1 MNTKNTL
8 EINWH
13 PDKKLSVPAYQQ
25 IVDFFLSSVSSGA
38 FPVGMKLPSQR
49 KLSEI
54 FMVNRSTVSTAIAEL
69 SSYGVLKGSYG
80 AGTEIASNTWSLL
93 LKGNQN
99 WSRHVLSGAFKENI
113 STLQV
118 INQLEFD
125 SDLLKLGTGEID
137 HRLFPREYLN
147 KALSLTADTVNDLGY
162 LEPLGLYEL
171 RVEIQKHLKKIGINT
186 TPECI
191 LITSGSLQALQLTS
205 VCLLKKGSKV
215 FVEAPSYLKSLQV
228 FQSAGLE
235 LTGISM
241 DDDGLEYW
249 KILPKLNKESLSKDE
264 KNLNDSSAV
273 LYTIP
278 TNHNPT
284 GLCMSNKRRQELLDF
299 CLKNRLPV
307 IEDGAYQELCY
318 DEGSEDNNL
327 MPIKAIDKNDM
338 VIYLGTASKTLSPG
352 LRIGYL
358 VAPQAIVQRLGDA
371 KMQMDY
377 GASSLSQYV
386 FMHFLRSG
394 MYESYLLELKTVLK
408 QRRDNALKVLEK
420 HFKDLAVW
428 SKPNGG
434 FYIWLTFMEP
444 VKMDDLFKEAIKAKV
459 LLNPGDIYD
468 FKSNNSLRLSFAYV
482 NKKEFE
488 KGAMILKSL
497 VEKMRK

>member
-1 MNTKNTL
+1 MNKKQTL

-13 PDKKLSVPAYQQ
+13 PDKNSSVPAYQQ

-38 FPVGMKLPSQR
+38 FPIGMKLPSQR

-69 SSYGVLKGSYG
+69 SSYGVLKGSFG

-99 WSRHVLSGAFKENI
+99 WSRHVLSGTFKENS
-113 STLQV
+113 STLQL

-125 SDLLKLGTGEID
+125 SELLRLGTGEID
-137 HRLFPREYLN
+137 HRLFPKDYL
-147 KALSLTADTVNDLGY
+147 KEALALTADSVKDLGY

-171 RVEIQKHLKKIGINT
+171 RVEIQKHLQKLGINT
-186 TPECI
+186 TPDCI
-191 LITSGSLQALQLTS
+191 LITSGSLQALQLIS
-205 VCLLKKGSKV
+205 VCLLKNGSKV

-235 LTGISM
+235 LSGISI
-241 DDDGLEYW
+241 DNDGIEYW
-249 KILPKLNKESLSKDE
+249 KILPQLNKVNSSES
-264 KNLNDSSAV
+264 SSV

-284 GLCMSNKRRQELLDF
+284 GCCMSNKRRQELLDF

-318 DEGSEDNNL
+318 GNETYT
-327 MPIKAIDKNDM
+327 PIKAIDKNDM

-386 FMHFLRSG
+386 FMHFLKSG
-394 MYESYLLELKTVLK
+394 MYEHYLSRLKTVLH
-408 QRRDNALKVLEK
+408 QRLLNALKVLNK
-420 HFKDLAVW
+420 NFSNLAKW
-428 SKPNGG
+428 TTPKGG
-434 FYIWLTFMEP
+434 FYIWLTFNDP
-444 VKMDDLFKEAIKAKV
+444 VKMDELFKAAIKAKV

-468 FKSNNSLRLSFAYV
+468 FKSNNSLRLSYAYV
-482 NKKEFE
+482 NEKEFE
-488 KGAMILKSL
+488 QGASILKEL
-497 VEKMRK
+497 ILKMKHKI

>member
-1 MNTKNTL
+1 MNTKQTL

-13 PDKKLSVPAYQQ
+13 PDKSSAVPAYQQ

-38 FPVGMKLPSQR
+38 FPIGMKLPSQR

-69 SSYGVLKGSYG
+69 SSYGILKGSYG
-80 AGTEIASNTWSLL
+80 AGTEISSNTWSLL

-99 WSRHVLSGAFKENI
+99 WSRHLLSGTFKENI
-113 STLQV
+113 STLQT
-118 INQLEFD
+118 INQLEFLPE
-125 SDLLKLGTGEID
+125 LLRLGTGEID
-137 HRLFPREYLN
+137 HRLFPKDYLK
-147 KALSLTADTVNDLGY
+147 KALLLTADTVTDLGY
-162 LEPLGLYEL
+162 LEPLGLYDL
-171 RVEIQKHLKKIGINT
+171 RVEIQKHLQKLGINT
-186 TPECI
+186 TPDCI
-191 LITSGSLQALQLTS
+191 LITSGSLQALQLIS
-205 VCLLKKGSKV
+205 VCLLKNGSKV

-235 LTGISM
+235 LSGISM
-241 DDDGLEYW
+241 DEDGIEYW
-249 KILPKLNKESLSKDE
+249 KILQKLNKQNQTGLDS
-264 KNLNDSSAV
+264 NLNDSSSV

-284 GLCMSNKRRQELLDF
+284 GCCMSNKRRQELLDF
-299 CLKNRLPV
+299 CLKQRLPV

-318 DEGSEDNNL
+318 ENEVYT
-327 MPIKAIDKNDM
+327 PIKALDTNDM

-386 FMHFLRSG
+386 FMHFLKSG
-394 MYESYLLELKTVLK
+394 MYDSYLLSLKETL
-408 QRRDNALKVLEK
+408 RHRLTNALKILNEM
-420 HFKDLAVW
+420 FKDLASW
-428 SKPNGG
+428 STPKGG
-434 FYIWLTFMEP
+434 FYIWLTFKAP
-444 VKMDDLFKEAIKAKV
+444 IKMDELFKEAIKAKL

-468 FKSNNSLRLSFAYV
+468 FKANNSLRLSYAYV
-482 NKKEFE
+482 NEEEFK
-488 KGAMILKSL
+488 KGALILKNL
-497 VEKMRK
+497 IIKMRK